1 MLMFISLSAIDLS
14 LYIPDINLILPWG
27 WPTSWFRWVIPGWWA
42 PTGRSPP
49 GWRGIFSVVGG
60 RRSAGGVLVATYP
73 SLAVGG
79 LCNVVV
85 EGSSRPWGV
94 PPLWSNVRGVRSH
107 LSSHTWKNKN
117 NLLKKLKFIKKKV
130 FKIFWLVEKG
140 RTNKKE
146 HI

>member
-27 WPTSWFRWVIPGWWA
+27 WPTSWFRWVIPGPLPGGPLLGDGEYSLWWGGGG
-42 PTGRSPP
+42 P
-49 GWRGIFSVVGG
+49 RGGG
-60 RRSAGGVLVATYP
+60 LVATYP